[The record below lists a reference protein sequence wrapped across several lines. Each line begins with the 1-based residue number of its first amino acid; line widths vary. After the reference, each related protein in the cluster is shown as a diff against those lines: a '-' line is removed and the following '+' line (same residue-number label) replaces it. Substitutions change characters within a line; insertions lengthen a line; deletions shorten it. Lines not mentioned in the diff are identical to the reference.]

1 LRTIEESRMKQ
12 RLFTPGPTPIP
23 EDVLSAL
30 SRPIIHHR
38 QSDFKGIF
46 RRASV
51 DLKYLFQTKEDVVTL
66 TSSGTG
72 AMEAAVVNLLSSGDS
87 AIYVDGGKFGE
98 RWGHILKRYSVTPIP
113 IKVEWG
119 SVLEAETVREALVQH
134 PKAKAIFLTH
144 SETSTGTAIDL
155 KRISELV
162 ISSSKAL
169 IVVDGISSVGAL
181 EVHMDAW
188 GIDVLLTGSQK
199 GLMLPPGLSFIAFS
213 QRAREAAR
221 MSSLPKF
228 YFDLER
234 AWKTVKNMQTPW
246 TPAISLIIGLDV
258 ALQMIRREGLQNVW
272 VRHERLARAVRE
284 GCTALGLEIFSKSPS
299 NSVTAVLMSQGID
312 AEALRIQ
319 LRKKH
324 GIIVAGGQDHLKG
337 KAIRIAHL
345 GHFDDQDIIAVV
357 AALGMAMEECIGEPD
372 TAASSSATS
381 RIGSHRRAAIEAA
394 MRELRKPVLQGFELE
409 YT

>member
-1 LRTIEESRMKQ
+1 MKL
-12 RLFTPGPTPIP
+12 RLFTPGPTPVP
-23 EDVLSAL
+23 EEVLQAL

-38 QSDFKGIF
+38 QADFKEIF
-46 RRASV
+46 RRACD

-66 TSSGTG
+66 TASGTG
-72 AMEAAVVNLLSSGDS
+72 AMEAAVVNLLSAGDS
-87 AIYVDGGKFGE
+87 AIFVNGGRFGE
-98 RWGHILKRYSVTPIP
+98 RWGQILRKYGVTPIE

-119 SVLEAETVREALVQH
+119 HAVDPEAIMQSLTKYPA
-134 PKAKAIFLTH
+134 AKAVFLTH

-155 KRISELV
+155 RRIAEV
-162 ISSSKAL
+162 VRASSKAF

-199 GLMLPPGLSFIAFS
+199 GLMIPPGLAFIAFS

-221 MSSLPKF
+221 ASTSPRF

-234 AWKTVKNMQTPW
+234 AWKTVKETQTPW
-246 TPAISLIIGLDV
+246 TPAISLIVGLAV
-258 ALQMIRREGLQNVW
+258 ALRMIRQEGLQNVW
-272 VRHERLARAVRE
+272 ARHERLARAVRE
-284 GCTALGLEIFSKSPS
+284 GCTALGLEPFSKSPS
-299 NSVTAVLMSQGID
+299 ASVTAVQMLEGID
-312 AEALRIQ
+312 GEVLRSH

-345 GHFDDQDIIAVV
+345 GYFDDLDIVAVV
-357 AALGMAMEECIGEPD
+357 AGLGMAVQEIAGQSQAGAVQSVKFD
-372 TAASSSATS
+372 QGAAVKATLDVLS
-381 RIGSHRRAAIEAA
+381 R
-394 MRELRKPVLQGFELE
+394 PVQQKLELE
-409 YT
+409 YS

>member
-1 LRTIEESRMKQ
+1 MKL
-12 RLFTPGPTPIP
+12 RLFTPGPTPVP
-23 EDVLSAL
+23 EEVLQAL

-38 QSDFKGIF
+38 QADFKEIF
-46 RRASV
+46 RRACD

-66 TSSGTG
+66 TASGTG
-72 AMEAAVVNLLSSGDS
+72 AMEAAVVNLLSAGDS
-87 AIYVDGGKFGE
+87 AIFVNGGKFGE
-98 RWGHILKRYSVTPIP
+98 RWGQILRKYGVAPFE

-119 SVLEAETVREALVQH
+119 HAVDPETISRSLREH
-134 PKAKAIFLTH
+134 PEVKAVFLTH

-155 KRISELV
+155 KAISEAV
-162 ISSSKAL
+162 RSSSKAF

-199 GLMLPPGLSFIAFS
+199 GLMLPPGLAFIAFS

-221 MSSLPKF
+221 ASTLPRF

-234 AWKTVKNMQTPW
+234 AWKTVKETQTPW
-246 TPAISLIIGLDV
+246 TPAISLIVGLDV
-258 ALQMIRREGLQNVW
+258 ALRMIRQEGLQNVW
-272 VRHERLARAVRE
+272 ARHDRLAHALRE
-284 GCTALGLEIFSKSPS
+284 GCVALGLEVFSKSPS
-299 NSVTAVLMSQGID
+299 ASVTAVRMPEGID
-312 AEALRIQ
+312 GEVLRSQ

-345 GHFDDQDIIAVV
+345 GYFDDLDIVAVV
-357 AALGMAMEECIGEPD
+357 AALGMAVQEIAGQSQVGAVQSVKFD
-372 TAASSSATS
+372 QGAAVKATLDVLS
-381 RIGSHRRAAIEAA
+381 R
-394 MRELRKPVLQGFELE
+394 PVEQRLELE
-409 YT
+409 YS

>member
-1 LRTIEESRMKQ
+1 MKLK
-12 RLFTPGPTPIP
+12 LFTPGPTPVP
-23 EDVLSAL
+23 EEVLQAL

-38 QSDFKGIF
+38 HADFKEIF
-46 RRASV
+46 RRACD
-51 DLKYLFQTKEDVVTL
+51 DLKYLFQTKEDVITL
-66 TSSGTG
+66 TASGTG
-72 AMEAAVVNLLSSGDS
+72 AMEAAVVNLLSAGDS

-98 RWGHILKRYSVTPIP
+98 RWGQILKKYGVTPLE

-119 SVLEAETVREALVQH
+119 YPVDPETIMQSLTKH
-134 PKAKAIFLTH
+134 PEAKAVFLTH

-155 KRISELV
+155 KRISEV
-162 ISSSKAL
+162 VRSSSKAL

-199 GLMLPPGLSFIAFS
+199 GLMLPPGLAFVAFS

-221 MSSLPKF
+221 ASTLPRF

-234 AWKTVKNMQTPW
+234 AWKTVKETQTPW
-246 TPAISLIIGLDV
+246 TPAISLIVGLDV
-258 ALQMIRREGLQNVW
+258 ALRMIRQEGLQNVW

-284 GCTALGLEIFSKSPS
+284 GCAALGLEVFSKSPS
-299 NSVTAVLMSQGID
+299 ASVTAVQTPEEVD
-312 AEALRIQ
+312 AEVLRSQ

-324 GIIVAGGQDHLKG
+324 GVIVAGGQDHLKG

-345 GHFDDQDIIAVV
+345 GYFDDLDIVAVV
-357 AALGMAMEECIGEPD
+357 AALGMAVQELAGQSKAAA
-372 TAASSSATS
+372 AASADFDQ
-381 RIGSHRRAAIEAA
+381 EAA
-394 MRELRKPVLQGFELE
+394 MKAALDVLSRPVQQKLELE
-409 YT
+409 YS

>member
-1 LRTIEESRMKQ
+1 MKQ

-23 EDVLSAL
+23 EEVLSAL

-38 QSDFKGIF
+38 QADFKEIF
-46 RRASV
+46 RRASA
-51 DLKYLFQTKEDVVTL
+51 DLKYLFQTNEDVVTL
-66 TSSGTG
+66 TASGTG

-98 RWGHILKRYSVTPIP
+98 RWGHILKQYSVTPIP

-119 SVLEAETVREALVQH
+119 SVLEAETVRETLLRH
-134 PKAKAIFLTH
+134 PKAKAVFLTH

-155 KRISELV
+155 KRISETV
-162 ISSSKAL
+162 NNSSKAL
-169 IVVDGISSVGAL
+169 IVVDGISSIGAL

-213 QRAREAAR
+213 QRAGEVAR
-221 MSSLPKF
+221 TSSLPKF

-234 AWKTVKNMQTPW
+234 AWKTVKEMQTPW
-246 TPAISLIIGLDV
+246 TPAISLIVGLDV
-258 ALQMIRREGLQNVW
+258 ALQMIRQEGLPNVW
-272 VRHERLARAVRE
+272 MRHDRLARAVRE
-284 GCTALGLEIFSKSPS
+284 GCAALGLVTFSKSPS
-299 NSVTAVLMSQGID
+299 NSITAIRMPEGID
-312 AEALRIQ
+312 GEALRSQ

-324 GIIVAGGQDHLKG
+324 GIVVAGGQDHLKG
-337 KAIRIAHL
+337 KVIRIAHL
-345 GHFDDQDIIAVV
+345 GYFDDLDIIAVV
-357 AALGMAMEECIGEPD
+357 AALGMAMEECVGKSNAGPPSSGKSGGRFD
-372 TAASSSATS
+372 QGAAV
-381 RIGSHRRAAIEAA
+381 EAA
-394 MRELRKPVLQGFELE
+394 LRALSQPLRHGFELR